1 MLRSLSVK
9 PGSGGEQGVSHRG
22 CLERSFAGWV
32 KLSSAWRNPPSP
44 RALRRWVDLPTLRAW
59 AHPMGGKPALSTG
72 SEAVSHTAVLV
83 PRLAIK
89 GELVL
94 HGNLSCS
101 RVYNGC
107 HTSFDKLLLAKNERR
122 TMGAYV
128 GQMSG

>member
-1 MLRSLSVK
+1 
-9 PGSGGEQGVSHRG
+9 
-22 CLERSFAGWV
+22 
-32 KLSSAWRNPPSP
+32 
-44 RALRRWVDLPTLRAW
+44 
-59 AHPMGGKPALSTG
+59 MGGKPALSTG

-122 TMGAYV
+122 TLGAYV